1 MKSVFFLA
9 FLVSVSLAAN
19 IERDEPI
26 YEGYSINNDGGNDL
40 ATLIANSNN
49 FLDIL
54 NNLIDQNGLLDN
66 PGGDQ
71 GRSLPPLD
79 IERMTSLVARPRQ
92 TAQTRWR
99 KWDV

>member
-66 PGGDQ
+66 PGGDATGAFCVVEHQ
-71 GRSLPPLD
+71 CASGQCSNNAC
-79 IERMTSLVARPRQ
+79 T
-92 TAQTRWR
+92 
-99 KWDV
+99 

>member
-1 MKSVFFLA
+1 MVALYLLSLSYRSIQLLKMKSVFFLA

-54 NNLIDQNGLLDN
+54 NNLIDQNGLHNNL
-66 PGGDQ
+66 GG
-71 GRSLPPLD
+71 
-79 IERMTSLVARPRQ
+79 EARKD
-92 TAQTRWR
+92 AQ
-99 KWDV
+99 